1 MPYLHLSVCE
11 PFCSRDRILAVRLI
25 RVLRLQWSPNLTIWG
40 RDAVH
45 PKNDGLNEVAN
56 QQPGERPSKRLGLI
70 ELILNPFASK
80 AAHPPN
86 DLV

>member
-1 MPYLHLSVCE
+1 M
-11 PFCSRDRILAVRLI
+11 
-25 RVLRLQWSPNLTIWG
+25 
-40 RDAVH
+40 H
-45 PKNDGLNEVAN
+45 PKNDGLNEVAY
-56 QQPGERPSKRLGLI
+56 QQPGERHSKRLGLI